1 MQNNS
6 IMDSYIWQ
14 REYNAAIHTIANVTD
29 QEENIFQNNQ
39 REMKCNR
46 EIGSNSTKIC
56 DDMNDRVLDEKKHN
70 DI

>member
-39 REMKCNR
+39 REMKCNKEIVSNR
-46 EIGSNSTKIC
+46 EI
-56 DDMNDRVLDEKKHN
+56 V
-70 DI
+70 